1 MFSGVPTHFQHSL
14 AESEPAPAPERFT
27 LQLMQSHVSPDVSRA
42 ISLSH
47 AFSCM
52 FQRLEAAPSSLT
64 SRNASAPLCSSRSAA
79 RLSCSPTTAMPVTC
93 TAPPACIRPLRAYY
107 VCTALRSIL
116 CINNTTSRCSVSH
129 SAYTP
134 PFSAPL
140 ARPDV
145 SRTDRGCT
153 FTTAVLRFPIIR
165 ACRCTPCRCGSLDGV
180 GFHGNGPCRGDH
192 MGPKSA
198 TWALKRGIAQCGCQ
212 QCLWERR
219 RAADHVAELE
229 AHPPPHSPFTH
240 LATSLLGVVPCTR
253 RYAGAG
259 LLSR

>member
-1 MFSGVPTHFQHSL
+1 
-14 AESEPAPAPERFT
+14 
-27 LQLMQSHVSPDVSRA
+27 MQSHVSPDVSRV

-52 FQRLEAAPSSLT
+52 PQRLGSAPSSLT
-64 SRNASAPLCSSRSAA
+64 SRNASAPPCSLRSAA

-93 TAPPACIRPLRAYY
+93 IARPACIGPLRAYN

-116 CINNTTSRCSVSH
+116 CINKTTSRCSVSH

-165 ACRCTPCRCGSLDGV
+165 VCRCTPCRFVRISGWRRVPRQWTLPWGPHRSEKVQPGPSKGVLPNAAASSACGSAGV
-180 GFHGNGPCRGDH
+180 
-192 MGPKSA
+192 
-198 TWALKRGIAQCGCQ
+198 Q
-212 QCLWERR
+212 
-219 RAADHVAELE
+219 
-229 AHPPPHSPFTH
+229 
-240 LATSLLGVVPCTR
+240 LAM
-253 RYAGAG
+253 
-259 LLSR
+259 